1 MCKHILCIHTSY
13 IYIYILSIS
22 FSGMEKPSTHGPLMD
37 APFHFA
43 HVIRSNFGHLKPQGH
58 QQWLPLLSWW
68 PFSLMFQNT
77 PPMCVQKSMLWF
89 FKAPFENNKSSGMPL
104 EIRRL
109 SKTSQK
115 HKHTDCRQIF
125 RWESKTFSWR
135 FCWRCW
141 DQLLKGRCAN
151 DTYKYYDINI
161 NTELTTCG
169 IPP

>member
-1 MCKHILCIHTSY
+1 MCKHILCIHISYIY

-22 FSGMEKPSTHGPLMD
+22 FSGMEKPDKPSGPLMD

-43 HVIRSNFGHLKPQGH
+43 HVIRSNFSHLKPQGH

-68 PFSLMFQNT
+68 PFFLMFKNMRPSVLEVFLK
-77 PPMCVQKSMLWF
+77 PPLKQQIQRHAIGNQKNI
-89 FKAPFENNKSSGMPL
+89 KNIK
-104 EIRRL
+104 
-109 SKTSQK
+109 KTQ
-115 HKHTDCRQIF
+115 HTDCRQIF

-141 DQLLKGRCAN
+141 DQLLTGRCAN
-151 DTYKYYDINI
+151 DTHKYYDINI